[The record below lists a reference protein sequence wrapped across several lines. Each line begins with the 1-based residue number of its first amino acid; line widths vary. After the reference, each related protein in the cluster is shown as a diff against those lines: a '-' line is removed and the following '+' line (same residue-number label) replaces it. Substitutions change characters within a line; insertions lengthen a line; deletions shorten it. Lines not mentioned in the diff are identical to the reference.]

1 YQALIEDFDL
11 TKRTKILESLY
22 LNN

>member
-1 YQALIEDFDL
+1 LIEDFDL